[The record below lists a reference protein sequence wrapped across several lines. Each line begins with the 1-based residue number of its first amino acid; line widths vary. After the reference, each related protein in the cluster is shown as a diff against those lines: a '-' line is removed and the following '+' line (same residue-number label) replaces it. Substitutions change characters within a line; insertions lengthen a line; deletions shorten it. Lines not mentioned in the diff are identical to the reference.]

1 DLFGVSMIMPLILP
15 HARDLGASPAM
26 AGVIGS
32 VYGALQLVSSPL
44 MGQWSDAI
52 GHHFSLCVCLAL
64 SGINYMLL
72 ALAASVT
79 LLLVIRIP
87 HGIFKHSQN
96 FSKTY
101 LTDLVPE
108 SQRSAVLGH
117 FNAASS
123 IGFILGPV
131 VGGHVA
137 ELPGGFHYVAVIS
150 GCVFVLNA

>member
-1 DLFGVSMIMPLILP
+1 MQS
-15 HARDLGASPAM
+15 RDLGASPAM

-87 HGIFKHSQN
+87 HDLWDLFLIKFLAGFSVLIFRTN
-96 FSKTY
+96 FTM
-101 LTDLVPE
+101 
-108 SQRSAVLGH
+108 VLKQK
-117 FNAASS
+117 FAASPKT
-123 IGFILGPV
+123 IG
-131 VGGHVA
+131 
-137 ELPGGFHYVAVIS
+137 YTMS
-150 GCVFVLNA
+150 YSD